1 MRKEEKTDEVEE
13 PLVDTTAPIP
23 LRSKR
28 TERQQK
34 KRHLR
39 EKAHKQQAT
48 LWDLPLELIHD
59 ILALLCPS
67 DVFRLSR
74 VNKPLRQFIHEEEDV
89 VVRGFINR
97 RYAALS
103 KCFPAPV
110 LLEKVDAKA
119 HPALLSD
126 ERQMI
131 LDIHKRPYQHIK
143 LPDQRLICTC
153 MTCLLAWNNLNLL
166 VDFAHWQP
174 NLDQG
179 EPIPMIPRG
188 KNPRWNRN
196 LIDANAEVVRKALYS
211 PLWYARILEVH
222 LKSTIGAIRRHSNNK
237 GNKRRRFRMEV
248 EDAKAETDFFLE
260 RSGPPSIDFPFH
272 RDNYYMLEAYLPNR
286 GWNSEAGEWRY
297 MPASQHDTDVGF
309 VVAWAERRKD
319 AEELKAKEK
328 GCEDTSEA
336 SKSMI
341 GLAGLNP

>member
-1 MRKEEKTDEVEE
+1 MRLPLYVFFNVTSLSSLQNKVHFTSWTSIMRKEEKTDEVEE

-119 HPALLSD
+119 HPA
-126 ERQMI
+126 
-131 LDIHKRPYQHIK
+131 
-143 LPDQRLICTC
+143 QR
-153 MTCLLAWNNLNLL
+153 
-166 VDFAHWQP
+166 
-174 NLDQG
+174 
-179 EPIPMIPRG
+179 
-188 KNPRWNRN
+188 
-196 LIDANAEVVRKALYS
+196 
-211 PLWYARILEVH
+211 
-222 LKSTIGAIRRHSNNK
+222 
-237 GNKRRRFRMEV
+237 
-248 EDAKAETDFFLE
+248 
-260 RSGPPSIDFPFH
+260 
-272 RDNYYMLEAYLPNR
+272 
-286 GWNSEAGEWRY
+286 
-297 MPASQHDTDVGF
+297 
-309 VVAWAERRKD
+309 
-319 AEELKAKEK
+319 
-328 GCEDTSEA
+328 
-336 SKSMI
+336 
-341 GLAGLNP
+341 